1 MRIAKLGALV
11 FALALIAGAFDSAS
25 AAPRQWKDASGQ
37 FSVSAEL
44 VEVKNGEVHLKK
56 ADGEVIVVAASKLS
70 ESDRN
75 YLAGRVVA
83 RPAAAPPAAA
93 ATPAAAVDSTGI
105 IKVADANADG
115 KLSRTEWGSLAQ
127 KFRAWDADKDNALD
141 ETELEATDEVELV
154 MKLADADGDEK
165 VARAEWAQFAQ
176 AFPRLDKG
184 RDGSIDRDE
193 LEAAAKSSATR
204 AAGTASLAGNNTRA
218 NAGPTVWRGSIE
230 GRGQIELTVTGNQI
244 AGREFRGG
252 GPPGGAP
259 MGGGPQGGLGSGT
272 FTMSGDGRSGNMD
285 AVYTEGPQAGQVCL
299 GIYQL
304 NGDTLTWCVS
314 NRNGQRPQAFTSGGG
329 NWLMVLQRVAM
340 Q

>member
-1 MRIAKLGALV
+1 MRIAIFAASMS
-11 FALALIAGAFDSAS
+11 ALALMAWSLDSAS
-25 AAPRQWKDASGQ
+25 AAPRQWKDVSGQ

-70 ESDRN
+70 EADRN

-83 RPAAAPPAAA
+83 KPAAA
-93 ATPAAAVDSTGI
+93 APSAAATTPAVAVDSTGI
-105 IKVADANADG
+105 IKVADANGDG
-115 KLSRTEWGSLAQ
+115 KLSRTEWGGLAQ
-127 KFRAWDADKDNALD
+127 KFRIWDADKDNSLNA
-141 ETELEATDEVELV
+141 TELEETDEVELV

-165 VARAEWAQFAQ
+165 IARAEWAQFAQ

-193 LEAAAKSSATR
+193 LETAAKSSSAR
-204 AAGTASLAGNNTRA
+204 AAGTASLAGTNPRA

-244 AGREFRGG
+244 VGRELRGGPGG
-252 GPPGGAP
+252 GPP
-259 MGGGPQGGLGSGT
+259 GGGPQGGLGSGT

-285 AVYTEGPQAGQVCL
+285 AVYTQGPQAGQTCL

-314 NRNGQRPQAFTSGGG
+314 NRNGQRPQAFTGGGG

>member
-1 MRIAKLGALV
+1 MRIAIFAASTFALV
-11 FALALIAGAFDSAS
+11 LMASSLDSAS
-25 AAPRQWKDASGQ
+25 AAPRQWKDVSGQ

-56 ADGEVIVVAASKLS
+56 ADGEVIVVAAGKLS

-75 YLAGRVVA
+75 YLAGRVVVK
-83 RPAAAPPAAA
+83 PAAA
-93 ATPAAAVDSTGI
+93 APAAAATTPAAAVDSTGI

-127 KFRAWDADKDNALD
+127 KFRTWDADKDNSLD
-141 ETELEATDEVELV
+141 ATELEETDEVELV

-165 VARAEWAQFAQ
+165 IARAEWAQFAQ

-193 LEAAAKSSATR
+193 LETAAKSSSTR
-204 AAGTASLAGNNTRA
+204 AAGTASLARTNT
-218 NAGPTVWRGSIE
+218 GPTVWRGRIE
-230 GRGQIELTVTGNQI
+230 GRGQIELTVNGDQI
-244 AGREFRGG
+244 IGREFE
-252 GPPGGAP
+252 GGAA
-259 MGGGPQGGLGSGT
+259 QRSLGAGR
-272 FTMSGDGRSGNMD
+272 FTMTGDGTSGNMD
-285 AVYTEGPQAGQVCL
+285 AVYSEGPQAGQVCL

-314 NRNGQRPQAFTSGGG
+314 NRPGLRPQDFSMGRG
-329 NWLMVLQRVAM
+329 NWLMVLDRVKT

>member
-1 MRIAKLGALV
+1 MRIAIFAAST
-11 FALALIAGAFDSAS
+11 FALALIASSMDSAS
-25 AAPRQWKDASGQ
+25 AAPRQWKDATGQ
-37 FSVSAEL
+37 FSVAAEL

-56 ADGEVIVVAASKLS
+56 ADGEVIVVSVSKLS
-70 ESDRN
+70 DADRS
-75 YLAGRVVA
+75 YLASRATTRPAVA
-83 RPAAAPPAAA
+83 APAAATTTAS
-93 ATPAAAVDSTGI
+93 AVDSTGI
-105 IKVADANADG
+105 IKVADANGDG

-127 KFRAWDADKDNALD
+127 KFRSWDADKDNALD
-141 ETELEATDEVELV
+141 SAELEETDEVELV
-154 MKLADADGDEK
+154 MKLADADGDGK

-193 LEAAAKSSATR
+193 LEAAAKSSAAR
-204 AAGTASLAGNNTRA
+204 AAGTASLAGNNNPRA
-218 NAGPTVWRGSIE
+218 NAGPTVWRGNIE

-244 AGREFRGG
+244 VGRELRGGPGGGGGGG
-252 GPPGGAP
+252 GPGSLGA
-259 MGGGPQGGLGSGT
+259 GT

-285 AVYTEGPQAGQVCL
+285 AVYTQGPQAGQTCL

-314 NRNGQRPQAFTSGGG
+314 NRNGQRPQAFTGGGG

>member
-1 MRIAKLGALV
+1 MRTLLSAALMS
-11 FALALIAGAFDSAS
+11 ALALIVSSKPAA
-25 AAPRQWKDASGQ
+25 AAPRQWKDATGQ

-56 ADGEVIVVAASKLS
+56 ADGEVIVVTASKLS
-70 ESDRN
+70 EADRS
-75 YLAGRVVA
+75 YLASRA
-83 RPAAAPPAAA
+83 TTRPAAAAPAEPA
-93 ATPAAAVDSTGI
+93 ATPAVDSTGI
-105 IKVADANADG
+105 IKAADVNGDG
-115 KLSRTEWGSLAQ
+115 KLSRTEWTGLAQ
-127 KFRAWDADKDNALD
+127 KFRIWDADKDNSLS
-141 ETELEATDEVELV
+141 ESELEATDEAELV

-193 LEAAAKSSATR
+193 LETAAKSSAAR
-204 AAGTASLAGNNTRA
+204 AAGTASLAGNNSRA

-244 AGREFRGG
+244 VGREMRGG
-252 GPPGGAP
+252 PGGGG
-259 MGGGPQGGLGSGT
+259 GGGPQGGLGSGT

-314 NRNGQRPQAFTSGGG
+314 NRNGQRPQAFTGGGG
-329 NWLMVLQRVAM
+329 NWLMVLQRVPT

>member
-1 MRIAKLGALV
+1 MRIAIFAASM
-11 FALALIAGAFDSAS
+11 FALALMGSSLGSVA
-25 AAPRQWKDASGQ
+25 AAPRQWKDATGQ

-70 ESDRN
+70 EVDRS
-75 YLAGRVVA
+75 YLASRVVA
-83 RPAAAPPAAA
+83 KPAAA
-93 ATPAAAVDSTGI
+93 APAAAAATSPAVDSTGI
-105 IKVADANADG
+105 IKVADANGDG
-115 KLSRTEWGSLAQ
+115 KLSRTEWGGLAQ
-127 KFRAWDADKDNALD
+127 KFRTWDADKDNSLD
-141 ETELEATDEVELV
+141 STELEATDEADLV

-193 LEAAAKSSATR
+193 LETAAKSSSAR
-204 AAGTASLAGNNTRA
+204 AAGTASLAGSNPRA
-218 NAGPTVWRGSIE
+218 NVGPTVWRGNIE

-244 AGREFRGG
+244 VGRELRGG
-252 GPPGGAP
+252 P
-259 MGGGPQGGLGSGT
+259 GGGPQGGLGSGT

-285 AVYTEGPQAGQVCL
+285 AVYTQGPQAGQTCL

-314 NRNGQRPQAFTSGGG
+314 NRNGQRPQAFTGGGG